1 MLFFIELV
9 DKSQLLL
16 YYNDILGGIMN
27 SENLREKGLEEL
39 RNLTIIQRSDIKKLI
54 DIEKKYGL
62 GYNNIVEF
70 CNKKFK
76 NAMYVLT
83 HYCQLKF
90 SVVLQL
96 IMINENKIKDDLT
109 NAQIVS
115 IFTGMSEKRAE
126 KLVADTDHLFQK
138 RNELFA
144 ERFSNGL
151 ARSINRTFSAHAG
164 RLKDAEKAEKA
175 GMTVDQDLFSI
186 AFNTFLDEETI

>member
-1 MLFFIELV
+1 MLR
-9 DKSQLLL
+9 K
-16 YYNDILGGIMN
+16 
-27 SENLREKGLEEL
+27 KGLEEL
-39 RNLTIIQRSDIKKLI
+39 MHLTEIERSDINKLI

-96 IMINENKIKDDLT
+96 IKAKENKLKDDLT
-109 NAQIVS
+109 NAQLVS
-115 IFTGMSEKRAE
+115 IFTGMPEKRAE
-126 KLVADTDHLFQK
+126 KLIADTDHLYQK
-138 RNELFA
+138 HNELFA
-144 ERFSNGL
+144 EKFSN
-151 ARSINRTFSAHAG
+151 AIATSINRTFSAHAG

-175 GMTVDQDLFSI
+175 GMTVDQDLFLT
-186 AFNTFLDEETI
+186 AFNTFLSDEIL